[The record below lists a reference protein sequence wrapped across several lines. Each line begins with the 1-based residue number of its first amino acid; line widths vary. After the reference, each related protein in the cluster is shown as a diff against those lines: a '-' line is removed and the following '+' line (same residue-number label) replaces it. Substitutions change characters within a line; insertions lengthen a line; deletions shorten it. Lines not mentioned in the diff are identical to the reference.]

1 MFETTVSY
9 DDFFAWAISRETM
22 TPASREFWAY
32 QDAYEKGFLLL
43 DGLQAY
49 FMPSVF
55 RKLVYNLAMHY
66 IITNDYEY
74 NGQTNPLYVK
84 YDIATKGKGIISH
97 ASDASSSA
105 TRVVTQAMQN
115 LDYMAMDLVSTP
127 YGKYAY
133 SLLSSV
139 NITPVAL

>member
-1 MFETTVSY
+1 MFEITVSY
-9 DDFFAWAISRETM
+9 DDFYAWASNRETLM
-22 TPASREFWAY
+22 PATRNFWAY
-32 QDAYEKGFLLL
+32 EDAYEKGFILL

-49 FMPSVF
+49 FLPSVF

-74 NGQTNPLYVK
+74 NGETNPLYIK
-84 YDIATKGKGIISH
+84 YDIETKGKGIISH
-97 ASDASSSA
+97 ASDVSSAA
-105 TRVVTQAMQN
+105 TRVVTDAMQK

-133 SLLSSV
+133 SLLSGV